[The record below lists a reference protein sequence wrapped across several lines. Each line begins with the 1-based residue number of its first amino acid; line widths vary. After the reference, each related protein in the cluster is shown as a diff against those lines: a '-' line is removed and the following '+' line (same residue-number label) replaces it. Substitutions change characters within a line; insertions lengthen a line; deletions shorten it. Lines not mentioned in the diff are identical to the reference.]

1 MTTSPSHHC
10 ESRASSSVVFHDR
23 QPCRLVSLLGR
34 VAYRVQRRRI
44 RPGATNQQIIGMFF
58 AVWIVPWLAGLLLV
72 SIAIASRLRRML
84 WILLGLTGI
93 MLAVSLITYAI
104 G

>member
-1 MTTSPSHHC
+1 M
-10 ESRASSSVVFHDR
+10 
-23 QPCRLVSLLGR
+23 
-34 VAYRVQRRRI
+34 
-44 RPGATNQQIIGMFF
+44 
-58 AVWIVPWLAGLLLV
+58 AGLLLV